1 MLGTEDNPGIMSNS
15 IEELFKAIEVYSAER
30 DYKLKVSYI
39 EVYNE
44 LIKDLLNS
52 DKSESL
58 ELREDS
64 VKGVCVAG
72 VIEIMTTNPDEI
84 MKYIV

>member
-1 MLGTEDNPGIMSNS
+1 MQGYNASVFAYGATGAGKTYTMLGTEDNPGIMMNS

-58 ELREDS
+58 ELRED
-64 VKGVCVAG
+64 
-72 VIEIMTTNPDEI
+72 
-84 MKYIV
+84 

>member
-1 MLGTEDNPGIMSNS
+1 MMNS
-15 IEELFKAIEVYSAER
+15 IEELFKAIEIYSAER

-44 LIKDLLNS
+44 LIKDLLNGQ
-52 DKSESL
+52 SENL

-64 VKGVCVAG
+64 VKGICVAG
-72 VIEIMTTNPDEI
+72 VMEIMTTSTEEI
-84 MKYIV
+84 MKQIL